1 MTIVARRF
9 KSIPER
15 SALETWR
22 AISNVLAPR
31 LSSTSRGELDTIA
44 DIASSLITREAM
56 RDSAILVHG
65 SGPRVRIYCLYGE
78 DAITGDNASEHLLAF
93 DATAGDWHLSLPC
106 PAEDLEWVQA
116 ALKRKSTRVT
126 ARDLK
131 AEIEVAA
138 NEVNKMDGF
147 QINTEAFFRS

>member
-1 MTIVARRF
+1 MTLVARRF

-15 SALETWR
+15 SALETWG

-31 LSSTSRGELDTIA
+31 LSSSSRGELDAIA
-44 DIASSLITREAM
+44 GIASSLITREAM
-56 RDSAILVHG
+56 RDSAIVVHG

-78 DAITGDNASEHLLAF
+78 EALTGEKASEQILAF

-116 ALKRKSTRVT
+116 ALQRRSTRVT
-126 ARDLK
+126 ARNLR
-131 AEIEVAA
+131 AEVEGTA
-138 NEVNKMDGF
+138 NEVKQMDGF